1 MADKRDGFSW
11 RRGAIYLALSLAPL
25 LMPAGAIAASAGCT
39 SINAQFGSGFTASY
53 DAGDPDWGELYLDG
67 LTLNAGEEIHYA
79 VTSTGSTGSDPDYG
93 GGGFGI
99 FSANG
104 QTTHVDVRSW
114 LDHELA
120 VSDTFVVTETRTD
133 YVVYVWGAWELEE
146 PATQVTATVTCTVD
160 ESLPSIAAI
169 SPETGTNPGGT
180 PIIVTGTNLAG
191 ATMLTIGGEAAS
203 DLEVNEAG
211 TEIKAKTPAGATGKA
226 DVEVVTPS
234 GSGVLAEGFT
244 YQAATIS
251 LTPSNRD
258 LPTGTVGEPYPPVTI
273 AATGGTAPYTYT
285 IWGWHELPEGLSL
298 DPATGVISG
307 TPTKATD
314 TGFDIIATDLY
325 GNVGEVYFT
334 MSVGDF
340 PAPTI
345 TRQPTDIT
353 VRKGGTA
360 TFTVEAEGAV
370 VYHWEVDIDG
380 MGWADWGDESF
391 GPNPYLVVDDVISQM
406 DDMRVVVTA
415 YNADYSNWT
424 HSKVVRLKINRKPPV
439 DLALSPAAGPLPQAM
454 AGEAYRQTITA
465 AGATGAVVYAVDEG
479 ELPPGLT
486 LDRESG
492 ELAGS
497 LAADSEGSY
506 AFTIKATDADANT
519 GSASYTMTVEERKVT
534 VTDKHQVVPAGT
546 QPTAVWL
553 EEGATGGPFTDA
565 EIVFI
570 EPAQAGQA
578 RLERRTATDEPA
590 GWYLVFVPD
599 ATFSGDARLGFRL
612 ASDLG
617 VSDTAAVTYA
627 IGIDTAEVVQQSQAL
642 VRDFVRTR
650 QNLIASTIEIPGLL
664 ARRHTAAAGPP
675 VTGDLRP
682 YGTGLALNFAT
693 SLARM
698 NASSAAFDG
707 VVDHGWTPFNVWID
721 GTLVVH
727 SRSQADDRW
736 GRFGMISAGVD
747 YLLSEK
753 ALVGLTVHYDSMNDP
768 TDEDA
773 RLTGNGWLAG
783 PYASF
788 EVGSGVFWDVSLL
801 HGGSGNSIDSRFWD
815 GSFDTRRWMVDTA
828 VSGVWKLDD
837 ATRVTPKLRAV
848 YFSETVGDYEVAN
861 GSGDVVAVPGL
872 ESEQFR
878 LTFGTEVERQF
889 GLANGSTLTPR
900 LGVTGGYSGL
910 DGSGLFG
917 SVSAGMAYQWP
928 RAWRMSSGVRLG
940 FEAGGAMTVG
950 TQLNLSAGF

>member
-1 MADKRDGFSW
+1 MLG
-11 RRGAIYLALSLAPL
+11 RREGSARRYGALLLWVLLVPL
-25 LMPAGAIAASAGCT
+25 LIASEAVAASAGCT

-53 DAGDPDWGELYLDG
+53 DADDPDWGELYLEG

-169 SPETGTNPGGT
+169 SPERGTNPGGT

-244 YQAATIS
+244 YQAATID
-251 LTPSNRD
+251 LTPSKRD

-314 TGFDIIATDLY
+314 TGFDIVATDLY

-334 MSVGDF
+334 MSVGQF

-360 TFTVEAEGAV
+360 TFTVEAEGATM
-370 VYHWEVDIDG
+370 YHWEVDIDG

-492 ELAGS
+492 ELAGP

-506 AFTIKATDADANT
+506 AFTIKATDTDANT
-519 GSASYTMTVEERKVT
+519 GSASYTMTVETRKVT

-546 QPTAVWL
+546 QPAAVWL

-599 ATFSGDARLGFRL
+599 ATFAGDARLGFRL

-617 VSDTAAVTYA
+617 VSNTAAVTYA
-627 IGIDTAEVVQQSQAL
+627 VGLDTAEVVRQSQAL

-650 QNLIASTIEIPGLL
+650 QSLIASTIGIPGLL
-664 ARRHTAAAGPP
+664 DRRGAAASGPP
-675 VTGDLRP
+675 VTADLEP
-682 YGTGLALNFAT
+682 SATGLALSFST
-693 SLARM
+693 SLARL
-698 NASSAAFDG
+698 NASGAALDRMSGAGRSPFDL
-707 VVDHGWTPFNVWID
+707 WID
-721 GTLVVH
+721 GTVLLYDR
-727 SRSQADDRW
+727 SRDDERW
-736 GRFGMISAGVD
+736 GRFGMVSAGID
-747 YLLSEK
+747 YLLTDR
-753 ALVGLTVHYDSMNDP
+753 ALVGFSVHLDRMDDP
-768 TDEDA
+768 TGEDA
-773 RLTGNGWLAG
+773 SLTGNGWVAG
-783 PYASF
+783 PYASL
-788 EVGSGVFWDVSLL
+788 EIGNGVFWDTSLL
-801 HGGSGNSIDSRFWD
+801 HGGSANDIDTRFWD

-837 ATRVTPKLRAV
+837 ATRITPRLRAI
-848 YFSETVGDYEVAN
+848 YSSETVGDYAVAD
-861 GSGDVVAVPGL
+861 GSGTVVEVPGL
-872 ESEQFR
+872 ESEQIR
-878 LTFGTEVERQF
+878 LSFGTEIERRF
-889 GLANGSTLTPR
+889 SLRDGAALTPR
-900 LGVTGGYSGL
+900 LGLTGGYSGL
-910 DGSGLFG
+910 DGAGLFG
-917 SVSAGMAYQWP
+917 SLSAGLSYRTPGYWQFTGSLRVGHEA
-928 RAWRMSSGVRLG
+928 SGETSLGTRLG
-940 FEAGGAMTVG
+940 
-950 TQLNLSAGF
+950 LSAGF